1 MAVMKGLLPIQV
13 AIRRARITEIDHS
26 SSPSLFSNGQTGF
39 RLLGLA
45 AALIFSRDAL
55 KEVLFLLREALHS
68 TVVYLLKDR
77 IQFETFA
84 FECRQFGAAAAR
96 ASAEVPVSEGLQRKK
111 KGIKPQVDQ
120 QKAGSTPTRR
130 RTFQFSWTSTGC
142 SAAAISRPI
151 IAPPKCASWPMSPL
165 LFAFI
170 ATKDP
175 TMKMMAYNQP
185 GIGIGSRKLDS
196 AEPGKRRI

>member
-1 MAVMKGLLPIQV
+1 MGTKHRDWPFEQSVSV
-13 AIRRARITEIDHS
+13 
-26 SSPSLFSNGQTGF
+26 SNGQTGF

-68 TVVYLLKDR
+68 TDVYLLEDR

-111 KGIKPQVDQ
+111 KGIEPQVDQ
-120 QKAGSTPTRR
+120 QKAGSTADEKEDLPIFLGQHRLQRR
-130 RTFQFSWTSTGC
+130 S
-142 SAAAISRPI
+142 
-151 IAPPKCASWPMSPL
+151 
-165 LFAFI
+165 
-170 ATKDP
+170 
-175 TMKMMAYNQP
+175 
-185 GIGIGSRKLDS
+185 
-196 AEPGKRRI
+196 